1 MSEHLFTNLR
11 NIGCV
16 IEPCG
21 SRVTCSP
28 PVMNTDAD
36 YLIECPSADTAVSA
50 VVGVLSSAGY
60 QWEGSSKHYQYC
72 AGVGFMSWRKND
84 TNLIVTANPDFAKR
98 HRIATALCA
107 RLNLMKK
114 ADRIAVFQAVLYG
127 ETQANDAH
135 AATTREDM
143 EGRIRKAVAETTP
156 TDIEP
161 SPDDASLN
169 QGT

>member
-11 NIGCV
+11 NMGCV

-21 SRVTCSP
+21 SRVTCDP

-36 YLIECPSADTAVSA
+36 YLIECPSAEAAVSA
-50 VVGVLSSAGY
+50 VVNDLSSAGY
-60 QWEGSSKHYQYC
+60 QWEGSSNHYQSC
-72 AGVGFMSWRKND
+72 AVVGFMSWRKDD

-127 ETQANDAH
+127 KTQANDAH
-135 AATTREDM
+135 AASRAAIAKT
-143 EGRIRKAVAETTP
+143 EG
-156 TDIEP
+156 
-161 SPDDASLN
+161 SS
-169 QGT
+169 G

>member
-11 NIGCV
+11 NMGCV

-21 SRVTCSP
+21 SRVTCDP

-36 YLIECPSADTAVSA
+36 YLIECPSAETAVSA
-50 VVGVLSSAGY
+50 VVHDISSAGY
-60 QWEGSSKHYQYC
+60 QWEGSSNHYQSC
-72 AGVGFMSWRKND
+72 AVVGFMSWRRD
-84 TNLIVTANPDFAKR
+84 DMNLIVTANPDFAKR

-127 ETQANDAH
+127 KTQVNDDH
-135 AATTREDM
+135 AASRAA
-143 EGRIRKAVAETTP
+143 IAKAEA
-156 TDIEP
+156 
-161 SPDDASLN
+161 L
-169 QGT
+169 